1 LIAEAK
7 ALGVPLVTTDKD
19 LSRVQAAAGAS
30 LARAPLVVLRIETVV
45 WDERLLLDAVRRAA
59 GAQAGSAAQ

>member
-1 LIAEAK
+1 
-7 ALGVPLVTTDKD
+7 VTTDKD